1 MIKLLTEVTISS
13 SIVAIVIILFRMLL
27 KNIMNSKWKYY
38 LWFMFL
44 ARLIILPFPESDM
57 SVFTILNNSQNI
69 EESVYENIN
78 ESTLI
83 NNLDNSKDLS
93 EITYINNTYKDE
105 DNVSNEE
112 IHIDKDK
119 VESIILA
126 IYFLGVTISIV
137 YYLSIY
143 KIFSNKMKNN
153 NQKVDKLYIDKLE
166 EIKKS
171 LNINKDINIIY
182 GESSFIYGIKD
193 INLVIVK
200 NLEEVELK
208 SILVHELMHYKY
220 KDLYINW
227 VMLLFKSIY
236 WFNPIVHLVFRQMKK
251 DCEKACDE
259 RVIESKLINKVDYSK
274 SLLKNALNNHRYLI
288 GTTSFSKNKGDI
300 KGRIENMK
308 NLKKKKNITVI
319 ITSFIVLIIG
329 VTCLTNPSL
338 AKVDKEN
345 SSNSSENQV
354 SQIYSNQSNA
364 HKDLIKKL
372 KTTNKIEIYHDYH
385 ADNVRQIKPVEV
397 KDENI
402 IKNYLNLLSKSVKK
416 SEEDIS
422 GASVTNQKLVF
433 YTDNETIEVSY
444 TYDDLYNFG
453 FITYKGQD
461 IYIDYDLFRL
471 ISNTQNYAPKSSNV
485 PNDVKELFEE
495 YNWTP
500 SFLISK
506 HKNKISDDLI
516 YAPEKGIDEIYWSYN
531 LQFSKTINLD
541 FSNLLGK
548 IVDAEVYYLLEPL
561 PNFAYPIVDT
571 KAVILRYNGK
581 IVGSYID
588 SGIANRAV
596 CSLDKKS
603 FEDITNKSLKDYLIE
618 NHIDKDSK
626 LNKEM
631 SQLSDM
637 ELIEAYYKSQ
647 SDKDVNRYLATLDIG
662 SILSLLERSD
672 FNTLKYG
679 LFDTIDKNHEVFR
692 NANKVK
698 ILEVKEN
705 TKNDNTKELNIKI
718 NILKSNQ
725 VTIDEG
731 IYDMIVSMKKNEN
744 NTYKIKSIGF

>member
-1 MIKLLTEVTISS
+1 MIKLLIDVTISS
-13 SIVAIVIILFRMLL
+13 TIVAIVIILFRILL
-27 KNIMNSKWKYY
+27 QNIISSKWKYY
-38 LWFMFL
+38 LWFIFL
-44 ARLIILPFPESDM
+44 ARLIILPFPESNI
-57 SVFTILNNSQNI
+57 SVFTIIDNNQNI
-69 EESVYENIN
+69 EERIYENIN
-78 ESTLI
+78 KSTPI
-83 NNLDNSKDLS
+83 NNLDNGKDLS
-93 EITYINNTYKDE
+93 DSTYINNTYKNE
-105 DNVSNEE
+105 DNISNKKTY
-112 IHIDKDK
+112 INKDK
-119 VESIILA
+119 VESIILS
-126 IYFLGVTISIV
+126 IYFIGVVVCIA
-137 YYLSIY
+137 YYLIIY

-153 NQKVDKLYIDKLE
+153 NHNVDKLYIYKLD
-166 EIKKS
+166 EIKKK

-182 GESSFIYGIKD
+182 GESSFIYGIKE

-208 SILVHELMHYKY
+208 SILIHELMHYKY

-227 VMLLFKSIY
+227 IMILFKSIY
-236 WFNPIVHLVFRQMKK
+236 WFNPVVHLVFRQMKK

-259 RVIESKLINKVDYSK
+259 RVIESKFINKVDYSK

-288 GTTSFSKNKGDI
+288 GTTSFSKNRSDI

-308 NLKKKKNITVI
+308 NIKKKKTTTVI

-329 VTCLTNPSL
+329 GICLTNPSL
-338 AKVDKEN
+338 AKVDKED
-345 SSNSSENQV
+345 SSNSSENQA

-364 HKDLIKKL
+364 HKDLIRKL
-372 KTTNKIEIYHDYH
+372 KTTNKIEVYHDYH

-422 GASVTNQKLVF
+422 GASVNNQKLVF
-433 YTDNETIEVSY
+433 YTDNEVIELSY

-453 FITYKGQD
+453 FITYKGQN

-516 YAPEKGIDEIYWSYN
+516 YAPEKGIDEIYWAYN
-531 LQFSKTINLD
+531 LQLSKAINFD

-548 IVDAEVYYLLEPL
+548 NVDAEVYYLLEPL
-561 PNFAYPIVDT
+561 PKFAYPIVDT

-603 FEDITNKSLKDYLIE
+603 FEDITNKSLEDYLIE

-692 NANKVK
+692 NANEVK
-698 ILEVKEN
+698 ILEVKDN